1 MWEFE
6 VRHIPG
12 KKNVVADALSRRPEP
27 EGWSPPAE
35 PEDDV
40 EDFID
45 HHLGA
50 VTLLFDELP
59 HYLWDVAYACS
70 TTVLGEE
77 SVLDHL
83 KTERFRNIA
92 KWLLTL
98 KNPGNMDRKALR
110 RLRNEARRYCIK
122 RGFLWEK
129 TTGDRPLR
137 RVIDDLEEQQ
147 HIIKALH
154 DECGHKGKENTWRQV
169 WNRYSWP
176 KMYESVQHYVKTC
189 YQCQIH
195 SSKRW
200 EEELYPTWGPE
211 VPWGWI
217 TIDVVYMPNG
227 RNGKKY
233 LVVARD
239 LLTGYVEAKALST
252 NDSATVVKFLEEYVL
267 SRWGVPYL
275 MSVDGG
281 PENRGLV
288 KDLAVQFGIHRVV
301 SSAYNSKAQ
310 GFIERGHQ
318 PIVGALK
325 KLTGNWVDNLHLAL
339 WADRITVKRSTG
351 ESPVYLIS
359 GKEHVLPIE
368 LSIPTWQTLEWDTV
382 RTSEEL
388 VAMRAESLRKRDVR
402 LQESIARTVRL
413 RQEGKEWWD
422 NSKSIRSTPLE
433 PGDLVLVRDT
443 WTDINMSRSM
453 KLQPKWRGPYR
464 VTKVWGNGSYRITD
478 LDGTELRSSYP
489 GNRLTKFHRRSPEDP
504 LTQLDDEAPKFLEEP
519 EEVDDTDVHARV
531 EPLEDTKEASAEGEG
546 LHPSFRRRS
555 ARILKHYG
563 QDLPPRQ
570 RVEVRIPAEPL
581 GFNRSEYRA
590 MSSGLA
596 KGRPKI

>member
-1 MWEFE
+1 MSIVGYVVDKNGRHPAPKMVRKIVEWPPCATPKDVRMFLGLCVYYQIWVEGFARIAAPLFDLLRKDIVFQWTIKADAAMGELKKRLTAPPALVSIMYSKPLRPIIISVDGSKKGWGAVLQQEDSEQRRRPVRYESGVWSIAEQNWDSGKHECKAMLLALKKFRPWIYGVHFVVETDARTLVDQLNRSASDLPGALITRWLALLNMWEFE

-27 EGWSPPAE
+27 EGWSPPTE

-45 HHLGA
+45 HHLGT

-59 HYLWDVAYACS
+59 HYLRDVTYACS

-83 KTERFRNIA
+83 KTEQFRNIA

-98 KNPGNMDRKALR
+98 KNPGNMDRKALCQ
-110 RLRNEARRYCIK
+110 LRNKARRYCIK

-137 RVIDDLEEQQ
+137 RVIDDGEEQQ
-147 HIIKALH
+147 RIIEALH

-176 KMYESVQHYVKTC
+176 KMYEAIQHYVKMC

-200 EEELYPTWGPE
+200 EEELYPAWGPE

-217 TIDVVYMPNG
+217 TVVVVYMPNG

-252 NDSATVVKFLEEYVL
+252 NDSATVVKFLEEFVF

-275 MSVDGG
+275 MLVDGG

-325 KLTGNWVDNLHLAL
+325 KMTGNWVDNLHLAL

-368 LSIPTWQTLEWDTV
+368 LSIPTWQPWNGILC
-382 RTSEEL
+382 
-388 VAMRAESLRKRDVR
+388 A
-402 LQESIARTVRL
+402 RL
-413 RQEGKEWWD
+413 RNW
-422 NSKSIRSTPLE
+422 
-433 PGDLVLVRDT
+433 
-443 WTDINMSRSM
+443 SR
-453 KLQPKWRGPYR
+453 
-464 VTKVWGNGSYRITD
+464 
-478 LDGTELRSSYP
+478 
-489 GNRLTKFHRRSPEDP
+489 
-504 LTQLDDEAPKFLEEP
+504 
-519 EEVDDTDVHARV
+519 
-531 EPLEDTKEASAEGEG
+531 
-546 LHPSFRRRS
+546 
-555 ARILKHYG
+555 
-563 QDLPPRQ
+563 
-570 RVEVRIPAEPL
+570 
-581 GFNRSEYRA
+581 
-590 MSSGLA
+590 
-596 KGRPKI
+596 